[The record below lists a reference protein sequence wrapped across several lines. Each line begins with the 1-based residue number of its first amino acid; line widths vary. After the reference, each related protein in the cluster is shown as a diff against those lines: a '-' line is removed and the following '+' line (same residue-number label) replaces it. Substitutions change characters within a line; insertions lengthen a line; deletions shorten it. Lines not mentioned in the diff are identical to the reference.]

1 MVDLMYLNNKQN
13 MTMMKPIDDYEI
25 SMHEY
30 TIDEAPE
37 EETPTSSKM
46 KQNIY
51 QRIEDW
57 NKDETNGKEV
67 SNVKIDKRHYG
78 LQSLIH
84 WAEIAFDYSRMKMNI
99 RVFIRIAFR

>member
-1 MVDLMYLNNKQN
+1 MYLNNKQN

-37 EETPTSSKM
+37 EETPTSSKK
-46 KQNIY
+46 KQNGY

-57 NKDETNGKEV
+57 NKDDTNGKEV
-67 SNVKIDKRHYG
+67 LARLKQEKALWASKFD
-78 LQSLIH
+78 SLGGDSI
-84 WAEIAFDYSRMKMNI
+84 
-99 RVFIRIAFR
+99 